1 MWEEGGQMA
10 DQAMPPAFEA
20 RQGGMESRE
29 WWMRLAVAAPR
40 LHATLERDALLSAA
54 TQAMAEVTQAPAA
67 LFLLGGSDGEFEP
80 FRLHGH
86 AAAMG
91 ALEERRSVRAEWR
104 TGDAEDAHGAALL
117 LPLIQDGRPLGAIQ
131 ALCNRPDALPA
142 DALAV
147 LDALA
152 ASLSLALAT
161 ADGYAHVVAQGAA
174 LTREV
179 AELRRA
185 SLIKSQFLATMSHEL
200 RTPLTSI
207 VGFASMLLRGRSGE
221 GLSEQQRDNTARIL
235 AAARRLVALVNDI
248 LDLSRIEAGRLDIF
262 RRDVDLEWLLE
273 SVRDE
278 IEPLARARGLTLA
291 VRVDPG
297 LGRLVTDPDR
307 FRQVLTN
314 LVDNAIKFTPMGS
327 VSLHARQDGERIAID
342 VADSG
347 IGIAPDERER
357 VFSDFYQ
364 VDQSSTRAAGGTGL
378 GLAICRKLV
387 GLLDGTLTLWSVLGE
402 GSTFTVSVPAAAGV
416 AGPRTPAMVHR
427 GQVSERGERILMID
441 SDPEMLL
448 LEERALEGTGY
459 WLVGARTAEE
469 GLQMARDLQPSVIL
483 LDVMLPEMDGWRV
496 LHRLKTDPQTAGI
509 PVVMHSVVDDK
520 LLGLSLGATDYLIKP
535 VEREQLL
542 SALDRLAGHDQ
553 AGPVLVVDDDEG
565 IRQML
570 AEMLHAEGFATAQAR
585 DGHEAL
591 AVAIA
596 QPPRVILLDLLLP
609 DLDGFAVLG
618 RLRSLPQTRQVPVVV
633 LTGRTLTQEEEA
645 LLHSEAAMVLSK
657 TGMDLERLVQAVRT
671 VVEAE

>member
-1 MWEEGGQMA
+1 MNGPRSLARHAWRRITLRLFASYMVVGLAAVTVLGAAGGFFAVHYFDTHGRQSSGA
-10 DQAMPPAFEA
+10 DFEISLL
-20 RQGGMESRE
+20 RGLI
-29 WWMRLAVAAPR
+29 LATLVSLVAAAAVSLFVSRRILEPLGR
-40 LHATLERDALLSAA
+40 LMDATSRIADGNYAERVPIVDDY
-54 TQAMAEVTQAPAA
+54 EVTQLAESFNRMAEA
-67 LFLLGGSDGEFEP
+67 LAQTEG
-80 FRLHGH
+80 
-86 AAAMG
+86 
-91 ALEERRSVRAEWR
+91 RR
-104 TGDAEDAHGAALL
+104 
-117 LPLIQDGRPLGAIQ
+117 Q
-131 ALCNRPDALPA
+131 ALIA
-142 DALAV
+142 D
-147 LDALA
+147 
-152 ASLSLALAT
+152 
-161 ADGYAHVVAQGAA
+161 VA
-174 LTREV
+174 
-179 AELRRA
+179 
-185 SLIKSQFLATMSHEL
+185 HEL

-235 AAARRLVALVNDI
+235 AAARCLVALVNDI

-314 LVDNAIKFTPMGS
+314 LVDNAIKFTPAGS

-427 GQVSERGERILMID
+427 GQVPERGERILMID